1 MFGRWILVCLWC
13 VASLNAIQRPDTKA
27 TLRGLARLPRM
38 DYRFSL
44 DFSSAGGFSVFDV
57 SPSGATRREVR
68 GVDALKRRLDSEPG
82 NARLRLDFAQA
93 LHAAGRAAEAES
105 VFREAV
111 KNAPNSVTN
120 WIAFA
125 SFLESRAWEV
135 AADLAGPRP
144 YSELCRRVARRQPS
158 GEAVDKAVRLLDES
172 CAAAREAIVIDDQSA
187 AAYWRLGINLAS
199 RACLD
204 LLQARIAGAHSA
216 GDAIDTLI
224 FNREALPGFEKAVEL
239 DDNPVYL
246 ASLILWRGM
255 CEVAEKKLAAPGWE
269 NLSDN
274 ARARI
279 EAGMQRLAAIEG
291 SAAAAQALGTLRFLL
306 QRDYR
311 AAADDLRNAI
321 ALNPDADQVWET
333 LGLVLLR
340 SENFYELAAIN
351 QARVLVRPVVRN
363 RVLLANAYERLGM
376 RSRAIEEAQGALA
389 LNGND
394 FSANLLLATLLMRD
408 SDDSVPPRVRQT
420 LSNAE
425 RAIRGAGTGAQLVEL
440 ALAQSIYH
448 GLVDEMDRAREIL
461 KAALVVAK
469 DDPDVAAALSAIGY

>member
-1 MFGRWILVCLWC
+1 MLGRWIIVCLWC
-13 VASLNAIQRPDTKA
+13 VASLHAIQRPDTKT
-27 TLRGLARLPRM
+27 TLRGLTRLPRM

-44 DFSSAGGFSVFDV
+44 DFSSAAGFSIFDV
-57 SPSGATRREVR
+57 SQSGAARRDGR
-68 GVDALKRRLDSEPG
+68 SVDALKRRLDSEPG
-82 NARLRLDFAQA
+82 NARLKAEFAQT
-93 LHAAGRAAEAES
+93 LHATGRAVEAES
-105 VFREAV
+105 IFREAV

-125 SFLESRAWEV
+125 SFLESRAWEI
-135 AADLAGPRP
+135 AADISGPRP
-144 YSELCRRVARRQPS
+144 YAELCRRVARRQPS
-158 GEAVDKAVRLLDES
+158 GELMDKAARLLDES
-172 CAAAREAIVIDDQSA
+172 CDAAREAVSIDEDNA
-187 AAYWRLGINLAS
+187 ATHWRLGINLAS

-204 LLQARIAGAHSA
+204 LLRARIAGTLPP

-224 FNREALPGFEKAVEL
+224 FNRQALPAFEKAADL
-239 DDNPVYL
+239 DGDPIYL

-269 NLSDN
+269 NLSD
-274 ARARI
+274 ATRARI

-291 SAAAAQALGTLRFLL
+291 SATAAQTLGTLRFLL

-321 ALNPDADQVWET
+321 ALNPDVEQVWET

-340 SENFYELAAIN
+340 SENFYELAAIS

-363 RVLLANAYERLGM
+363 RALLANAYERLGM

-394 FSANLLLATLLMRD
+394 FSANLLLANLLMRD
-408 SDDSVPPRVRQT
+408 SDDDVPPRVRQT

-425 RAIRGAGTGAQLVEL
+425 RAIRGAGTGTQLVEL

-448 GLVDEMDRAREIL
+448 GLVDETDRAREIL
-461 KAALVVAK
+461 KAALAVAK